1 MDGGEKSENI
11 LYRALVDRFR
21 SLEASHAKLREQL
34 NVLVQEQGVKNSRDD
49 GTSDS
54 GEVTLYTGWPC
65 VPGVFSSGSPY
76 RNVLEYMGHAV
87 HVSRVGSGEIIF
99 WNRSA
104 EKLYG
109 YKDYEV
115 LGQRAEELLID
126 EEHYTSAKKIME
138 ALSFGQSWSGQFPF
152 KKRSGEIF
160 MAIVTKS
167 PLYEDGELVGIITVS
182 SDAVVFNN
190 KNSENMRTHQDRPN
204 GQPKVQGINMKKM
217 QWHPRP
223 QIASSVSNLASK
235 VLFRKRM
242 DDECNACGIAGD
254 REKTVHDAHNVRY
267 EKPSQTPTAKPS
279 FSLHIDKSTTDAA
292 SSEKDESSSEF
303 AQPSRIAVKVL
314 SKLPIR
320 GIGNLGKVKNE
331 STRQN
336 VSNDSKVR
344 KDSYTQRASEETSC
358 HSGDYGGHEEDNS
371 QKETPFAAES
381 TYAHV
386 NSETI
391 ATGNEEGSSVE
402 ALARDSNQCSEVPG
416 RKYWLSKSG
425 FPLDAKELVSDIQSS
440 EFLEIDNAVQ
450 RHPDAQQFP
459 SSGGSVGSI
468 HESSSS
474 KDENESNLVVASE
487 IRWEDLRL
495 LEEVGQGSF
504 AVVYRGIWNGSDVAV
519 KVYFGN
525 QYSED
530 TLVDYRKE
538 INIMRRLRH
547 PNVLLF
553 MGPVYSEEKLAI
565 VTEFLPRGSLFK
577 TLHKNNQS
585 LDIRRRLRMALDVA
599 RGMNY
604 LHHRNPPIVHRD
616 LKSSNLLVDKNWTV
630 KVGDFGLSKLKNA
643 TFLTAKS
650 GRGTVRCLQFW
661 GHCLGTN
668 D

>member
-11 LYRALVDRFR
+11 LHRALVDRFR

-99 WNRSA
+99 CTLNYEVCVYDRMEKTMAKAFEIVMVAADNVNGWCIVPINWNRSA

-182 SDAVVFNN
+182 GDAVVFNN

-391 ATGNEEGSSVE
+391 ATGNEESSSVE

-495 LEEVGQGSF
+495 LEEVGQGKVEGTQTPWMIYYSF
-504 AVVYRGIWNGSDVAV
+504 VY
-519 KVYFGN
+519 
-525 QYSED
+525 
-530 TLVDYRKE
+530 
-538 INIMRRLRH
+538 
-547 PNVLLF
+547 VLCFL
-553 MGPVYSEEKLAI
+553 YI
-565 VTEFLPRGSLFK
+565 VTLAK
-577 TLHKNNQS
+577 
-585 LDIRRRLRMALDVA
+585 VW
-599 RGMNY
+599 
-604 LHHRNPPIVHRD
+604 
-616 LKSSNLLVDKNWTV
+616 LVK
-630 KVGDFGLSKLKNA
+630 
-643 TFLTAKS
+643 
-650 GRGTVRCLQFW
+650 
-661 GHCLGTN
+661 
-668 D
+668 